1 VLALTAGCASE
12 ASQPRALPPQAKR
25 IPHCGASPVT
35 EGTYFLISLRHWDSD
50 PRDIC
55 MDAERPA
62 DGFGQVQQMDCRQNA
77 NQTFFLGARDRDQ
90 CFSIRRGAAGGAGLL
105 AYEFGHPVQYF
116 ENPTDIIRQNP
127 AVADQFHWHVEP
139 ADVANA
145 FFIKNKAT
153 GGCIDLDD
161 SSREGG
167 GKIQTL
173 DCRGGVDNQRWRLQR
188 VP

>member
-1 VLALTAGCASE
+1 VA
-12 ASQPRALPPQAKR
+12 
-25 IPHCGASPVT
+25 
-35 EGTYFLISLRHWDSD
+35 EGTYFLISLRHWDND

-55 MDAERPA
+55 MDAKGPA
-62 DGFGQVQQMDCRQNA
+62 DPVGDVQQMDCRQNG

-90 CFSIRRGAAGGAGLL
+90 CFSLRLGSVGGAGLL
-105 AYEFGHPVQYF
+105 GYQFGDHIRYY
-116 ENPTDIIRQNP
+116 ENPSDIIRQVP
-127 AVADQFHWHVEP
+127 SIADQFHWHVEP
-139 ADVANA
+139 ADVPNA

-161 SSREGG
+161 FSRQGG

-173 DCRGGVDNQRWRLQR
+173 DCRRGIDNQRWRLQR